1 MNKRLMLILP
11 CFALVSCASP
21 VKNFNDKHIRVKIEK
36 NQDRRVTIKTTYR
49 DDKKIMTEMSGIL
62 NSNMTPINVRALFLN
77 NEEMYMEADEDND
90 GFFESIMIPG
100 KNINDFE
107 MFIRNKDGSIVPAPT
122 DQYKMMHQKSSEAT
136 KKLQKALNSCR
147 ENPGDRLIIN

>member
-1 MNKRLMLILP
+1 
-11 CFALVSCASP
+11 

-62 NSNMTPINVRALFLN
+62 NSNMTPINVRSLFLN

-107 MFIRNKDGSIVPAPT
+107 MFIRNKDGSIVPVPT

-136 KKLQKALNSCR
+136 KKLQKALNSYR
-147 ENPGDRLIIN
+147 ENP